1 MYRPVKDD
9 YNGSQYIAVM
19 YRTTEKQE
27 FRMFKT
33 YITLSRAG
41 HYTVSI
47 HNAQPQC
54 IFTKR
59 LISNLA
65 TARHI
70 AAEFIKAAQEA

>member
-1 MYRPVKDD
+1 MT
-9 YNGSQYIAVM
+9 NL
-19 YRTTEKQE
+19 
-27 FRMFKT
+27 KT

-47 HNAQPQC
+47 HNAQRQC

-59 LISNLA
+59 LISNLD

-70 AAEFIKAAQEA
+70 AAEFIKSAAVEV